1 MYTTNELI
9 KKMLPLL
16 EKYPVRKAALF
27 GSYAREE
34 QNADS
39 DLDILLEFY
48 EPIGLRFGSL
58 YLDLKETLP
67 VPVGLL
73 TIAGL
78 EEQSE
83 YFKESVF
90 RDMEVF
96 YEA

>member
-1 MYTTNELI
+1 MQQELLDKIIPVLKQYPI
-9 KKMLPLL
+9 KK
-16 EKYPVRKAALF
+16 AAMF

-39 DLDILLEFY
+39 DLDILLEFS
-48 EPIGLRFGSL
+48 EPIGLRYGSL

-83 YFKESVF
+83 YFKESVS

-96 YEA
+96 YEV